1 MMLKLD
7 PVWSA
12 STCRQ
17 NHLSLGDFS
26 FSEETDRLRPHFIF
40 YTACDLMTTNTKYS
54 LTSRILL
61 AMFLGILTGFLFKAL
76 LNGESERLLDLG
88 VFSFGIKA
96 LFVDG
101 IFHVGGQIFIASL
114 KMLVVPLVLVS
125 LICGTSSLKDIRT
138 LGRIGTKSMSL
149 YILTTALAIAIAVFF
164 GTLFQPGAGVD
175 MKPSQAFNPGEAPG
189 LAQVIINMFPSN
201 PIDAMAKGEML
212 QIIVFAV
219 LVGIAMALSGE
230 AGERIRLLFED
241 LNTVIMRLV
250 EIVMQLSPYGVYFLM
265 AKQFTILDMGDMVN
279 LGKYFFLVLFV
290 LFFHGFIVYG
300 SFLALAAR
308 LNPVTFFSKMKET
321 ALFAFST
328 SSSNAT
334 IASNMATTTN
344 KLGVDNKVA
353 SFTIPLGATINM
365 DGTAIMQGV
374 ATVFIAQV
382 YNIDLTFSDYLMVV
396 LTATLASI
404 GTAGVPGVG
413 LVMLAM
419 VLQQVGLPV
428 EGIALVIGVDRLLD
442 MTRTA
447 VNVTGD
453 AMVSCLVA
461 KTENCLDEQ
470 TFNSKDAGQS
480 V

>member
-1 MMLKLD
+1 
-7 PVWSA
+7 
-12 STCRQ
+12 
-17 NHLSLGDFS
+17 
-26 FSEETDRLRPHFIF
+26 
-40 YTACDLMTTNTKYS
+40 MTTNTKYN
-54 LTSRILL
+54 LTTRILF
-61 AMFLGILTGFLFKAL
+61 AMALGILVGTLFKFML
-76 LNGESERLLDLG
+76 GGETERVVDLG

-96 LFVDG
+96 LFIDG
-101 IFHVGGQIFIASL
+101 FFHVGGQIFISSL

-125 LICGTSSLKDIRT
+125 LICGTSSLKDIKT
-138 LGRIGTKSMSL
+138 LGRIGSKSMSL

-164 GTLFQPGAGVD
+164 ATLVKPGEGVN
-175 MKPSQAFNPGEAPG
+175 MTPASEFNPTETPG
-189 LAQVIINMFPSN
+189 LAQVFINMFPSN

-219 LVGIAMALSGE
+219 LFGVALAMSGP
-230 AGERIRLLFED
+230 AGERLRLMFED
-241 LNTVIMRLV
+241 INTAMMKLV
-250 EIVMQLSPYGVYFLM
+250 GIVMHFSPYGVFFLM
-265 AKQFTILDMGDMVN
+265 AKQFTILDMGDMAN
-279 LGKYFFLVLFV
+279 LAVYFGLVLFV
-290 LFFHGFIVYG
+290 LVFHGVVVYG
-300 SFLALAAR
+300 AFIAFAAR
-308 LNPVTFFSKMKET
+308 LNPLIFFSKMKET

-334 IASNMATTTN
+334 IASNMTTTTQ
-344 KLGVDNKVA
+344 KLGVENKVA

-382 YNIDLTFSDYLMVV
+382 YGVDLTFNDYLLVV

-419 VLQQVGLPV
+419 VLQQVNLPV
-428 EGIALVIGVDRLLD
+428 EGIALIIGVDRLLD

-453 AMVSCLVA
+453 AMVSCLVG
-461 KTENCLDEQ
+461 KSEKCFDESVY
-470 TFNSKDAGQS
+470 NDPKAGQQNS
-480 V
+480 